1 MEVAGNIFCPLIL
14 IFVLITLISLD
25 LMCINQI
32 VKEFNNDIFIVID
45 TLYSWLDV
53 EWETTMSLDA
63 EEPTVAPE

>member
-1 MEVAGNIFCPLIL
+1 VEVAGNIFCPLIL

-32 VKEFNNDIFIVID
+32 VKEFNNDILIVID